1 LQRLTK
7 NNQSQNRP
15 PDLLDSLLQLVS
27 ILQLILVLFL
37 QKLIDG
43 YMENKNMPAS
53 RHYTFTINN
62 IIKNHCNCGNKLKRK
77 KIAKVL
83 YPNDKDFTRPFL
95 RPDVTEDIYI
105 TYGFYCEK
113 CNKLFTDDEVTKLRR
128 LQKKFGTKVLSDQ
141 EIESIFDVKKQ

>member
-1 LQRLTK
+1 
-7 NNQSQNRP
+7 
-15 PDLLDSLLQLVS
+15 
-27 ILQLILVLFL
+27 
-37 QKLIDG
+37 
-43 YMENKNMPAS
+43 MPAS

-83 YPNDKDFTRPFL
+83 HPNDKDFTRPFL